1 MQKDLFSGFFSPS
14 LREHKCQT
22 DIAHPDP
29 TKTSQGVDERSQET
43 ELEQRKPFIHL
54 IQELATRKDS

>member
-1 MQKDLFSGFFSPS
+1 MQKDLSSGFFSPS

-29 TKTSQGVDERSQET
+29 TKMSPDVEDRSQET
-43 ELEQRKPFIHL
+43 EL
-54 IQELATRKDS
+54 

>member
-1 MQKDLFSGFFSPS
+1 MFRKIYPVAFSPPS

-29 TKTSQGVDERSQET
+29 TKMSPDVEDRSQET
-43 ELEQRKPFIHL
+43 EL
-54 IQELATRKDS
+54 